1 MLINLEV
8 TLPALTG
15 RWTRQAY
22 IWLPDS
28 YEEDETKHYPV
39 LYMFDGQNVF
49 LDEDASYGKSWGMAE
64 YLSWTEKEVI
74 VVGVECNT
82 RGNGRLRE
90 YTPVDFKDAKYG
102 SVRSLGQRYMH
113 WLVKKLKPSIDANF
127 RTLPDRE
134 NTFIAGSSMGGL
146 MAVYAAAAYHHVFSR
161 AACLSPSLWVEPE
174 KVRRLVARSHVGRD
188 TVMYMDYGSEELANH
203 EGMMGNLTAMAGLL
217 LSKGV
222 NLTFR
227 IVRDGDHS
235 EASWERQ
242 VPVFMECLGI

>member
-1 MLINLEV
+1 MLINWEV

-15 RWTRQAY
+15 RWPRQAY

-102 SVRSLGQRYMH
+102 SVRSQGQRYMH

-127 RTLPDRE
+127 RTLP
-134 NTFIAGSSMGGL
+134 
-146 MAVYAAAAYHHVFSR
+146 
-161 AACLSPSLWVEPE
+161 WV
-174 KVRRLVARSHVGRD
+174 V
-188 TVMYMDYGSEELANH
+188 
-203 EGMMGNLTAMAGLL
+203 
-217 LSKGV
+217 
-222 NLTFR
+222 
-227 IVRDGDHS
+227 
-235 EASWERQ
+235 
-242 VPVFMECLGI
+242 

>member
-1 MLINLEV
+1 MLINWEV

-15 RWTRQAY
+15 RWPRQAY

-102 SVRSLGQRYMH
+102 NVRSQGQRYMH

-188 TVMYMDYGSEELANH
+188 TVMYMDYGSML
-203 EGMMGNLTAMAGLL
+203 LFSSAMILVL
-217 LSKGV
+217 HLRLS
-222 NLTFR
+222 
-227 IVRDGDHS
+227 
-235 EASWERQ
+235 
-242 VPVFMECLGI
+242 PP